1 MLTYLLVL
9 SLSKERMSK
18 KLLIATHN
26 PGKLGEYKL
35 LLEDLNLQLFSLK
48 DLKIEKEA
56 KEDGK
61 TYRENAIK
69 KARFY
74 SGLTALPVLADDGGL
89 EIDCLKGEP
98 GLKSRRW
105 PGHEASDEELI
116 ELALAKLRGVPWPKR
131 GAQFRVVVAL
141 TVPGKTPLTV
151 EGIKRGVILKE
162 PRGTLIRGYPFRSI
176 FYLPEFDKTFNQLSF
191 EEEARIGHRRKALNK
206 LTPFLKELEG
216 DE

>member
-1 MLTYLLVL
+1 
-9 SLSKERMSK
+9 MSK

-35 LLEDLNLQLFSLK
+35 LFEDLNLQLFSLK

-61 TYRENAIK
+61 TYKENAIK
-69 KARFY
+69 KAKFY
-74 SGLTALPVLADDGGL
+74 SDLTIFPVLADDGGL

-141 TVPGKTPLTV
+141 IMPGKKTLTV

-176 FYLPEFDKTFNQLSF
+176 FYLPELDKTFNQLSV